1 MKPRTAIPV
10 ADPDAQDLLRNLQFT
25 PETGEVHFLGHRM
38 LLLHA
43 SSLDELRHGLIDRL
57 GSDVTQ
63 ELFMRMGYQQGF
75 ADALKIKE
83 LHGSEPLS
91 RQLAL
96 GPRVRELEGFVKNL
110 PIEHMELDSTNG
122 AFRGDFFW
130 EHSWEATAHLNH
142 FGLSGSP
149 TCWIMTGYANGYCTA
164 ITGVPIHWH
173 EEECCAMGHARCR
186 VIARPLAEWK
196 NLGETEIAYLRTSQL
211 TAGTEAGS
219 AAPIQRKATSKGEPS
234 AANAP
239 PQQAMNLPGFE
250 DMVGTS
256 TGFLAAAALTSRV
269 APTNATVLLNG
280 ETGTGKEGFAR
291 AVHRLSERR
300 DATLVTVNCAAIP
313 SELVEAELF
322 GVERG
327 AYTGA
332 TTSREGRF
340 ERAHLGT
347 LFLDEVASLPLAAQ
361 GKLLRALQQQEIE
374 RVGGTQ
380 VFKVDVRLIA
390 AANRDLYQ
398 EVLAGRFREDLYYR
412 LNVVPVQ
419 IPPLRER
426 RSDILLLASVFMQRF
441 QHQLNKH
448 VHGLSPR
455 ASDLLLKYDWP
466 GNVRELENTME
477 RGIVLANPGGVVDIQ
492 HLLLPQEVD
501 SPQDSQL
508 QHRDAR
514 SSASPSAA
522 ARESSEP
529 SPATLIDALLADTP
543 RFEDIERLVLC
554 RTLALC
560 KGNISAT
567 ARALGLGRAQVEFRL
582 KRHGLHASK
591 SSGEGGA
598 A

>member
-10 ADPDAQDLLRNLQFT
+10 ADPDAQALLRKLQFT

-43 SSLDELRHGLIDRL
+43 SSLDELRHELIDRL
-57 GSDVTQ
+57 GSDITQ

-83 LHGSEPLS
+83 LHGAEPLS

-96 GPRVRELEGFVKNL
+96 GPRVREIEGFVKNQ
-110 PIEHMELDSTNG
+110 PIEHMELDPTNG

-130 EHSWEATAHLNH
+130 EHSWEASAHLNH
-142 FGLSGSP
+142 FGPSGAPS
-149 TCWIMTGYANGYCTA
+149 CWIMTGYASGYCTA

-173 EEECCAMGHARCR
+173 EKECRAMGHARCR
-186 VIARPLAEWK
+186 VIARPLTEWK
-196 NLGETEIAYLRTSQL
+196 DLAETEIAYLRTSQL
-211 TAGTEAGS
+211 TAGAAAG
-219 AAPIQRKATSKGEPS
+219 AVAPLRRKT
-234 AANAP
+234 P
-239 PQQAMNLPGFE
+239 PLGKPPVASVQPPQAMNLPGFE

-256 TGFLAAAALTSRV
+256 PGFLAAAALTGRV
-269 APTNATVLLNG
+269 APTHATVLLNG

-300 DATLVTVNCAAIP
+300 DAALVTVNCAAIP

-332 TTSREGRF
+332 TASREGRF
-340 ERAHLGT
+340 ERAHRGT
-347 LFLDEVASLPLAAQ
+347 LFLDEIASLPLAAQ

-380 VFKVDVRLIA
+380 LIKVDVRLIA

-441 QHQLNKH
+441 QHQFNKH

-455 ASDLLLKYDWP
+455 ASNLLLKYDWP

-477 RGIVLANPGGVVDIQ
+477 RGIVLANPGGVVDTQ
-492 HLLLPQEVD
+492 HLLLPQEIG
-501 SPQDSQL
+501 SSIG
-508 QHRDAR
+508 AR
-514 SSASPSAA
+514 SGAPAQETPEASPD
-522 ARESSEP
+522 
-529 SPATLIDALLADTP
+529 TLVDALLSSTP
-543 RFEDIERLVLC
+543 RFEDIEHLVLC

-567 ARALGLGRAQVEFRL
+567 ARALGLRRAQVEFRL
-582 KRHGLHASK
+582 KRHGLHTGKPS
-591 SSGEGGA
+591 GGA
-598 A
+598 PG